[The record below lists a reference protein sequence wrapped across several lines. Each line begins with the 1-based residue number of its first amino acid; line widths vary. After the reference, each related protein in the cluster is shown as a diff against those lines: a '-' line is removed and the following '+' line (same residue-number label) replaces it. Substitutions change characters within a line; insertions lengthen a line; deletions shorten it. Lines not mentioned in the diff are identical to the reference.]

1 MNLTPYFD
9 RYEQLV
15 AEVDAVFAKVATAH
29 ADCVACRPGCGDCCH
44 ALFDLS
50 LIEAVYLNR
59 KFTDSI
65 PFGPLRSDIM
75 KAAGDA
81 DRDVTRMK
89 KEYFKTMKETGGEP
103 HAVEQAVEDVMQ
115 LAAKAR
121 VRCPLLLKDGDLCAL
136 YAHRPLT
143 CRLYGIPTAIGGKG
157 HVCGLSTFAAGQGYP
172 TVHMD
177 KIQDRLDQLSLD
189 LQQGIESRFKELH
202 KVYVPVSMALLT
214 RYDDAY
220 LGVGPVPEER

>member
-1 MNLTPYFD
+1 MNLTPYLD

-15 AEVDAVFAKVATAH
+15 AEVDAVFAKVAAAH

-50 LIEAVYLNR
+50 LIEAVYLNH
-59 KFTDSI
+59 KFTSLV
-65 PFGPLRSDIM
+65 PFGPLRSNIM
-75 KAAGDA
+75 STAADA
-81 DRDVTRMK
+81 DRDLTRMK
-89 KEYFKTMKETGGEP
+89 KEFFQTLKQTGGEP
-103 HAVEQAVEDVMQ
+103 QAVDLAVGNVMQ
-115 LAAKAR
+115 HAAKAR
-121 VRCPLLLKDGDLCAL
+121 VRCPLLADGDLCAL
-136 YAHRPLT
+136 YDWRPVT
-143 CRLYGIPTAIGGKG
+143 CRLYGIPTAIAGKG
-157 HVCGLSTFAAGQGYP
+157 HVCGLSAFRAGQGYP

-189 LQQGIESRFKELH
+189 LQQGIESRFTELH

-220 LGVGPVPEER
+220 LGVGPAPEER